1 MRRPGE
7 RSDVDVAPV
16 RPVLLH
22 GAVRGRARFRI
33 AELRH
38 DPHLG
43 RDVQKR
49 LTRRPTIR
57 TVEVNAVIGTL
68 LVQFDAD
75 RPLGEIVSVVEQEL
89 TRLTAGGGGDA
100 AAPDSLLPL
109 PETGPT
115 TPAWH
120 VMTAQAV
127 LEALGASSAGL
138 APAEAASRLARDGA
152 NSLPRPEGRSP
163 LGMLL
168 DQFATL
174 PVGVLAASAALSLAT
189 GGLADAALIAGVLVL
204 NGVIGFFT
212 ELHAERTINTL
223 ETTSVQ
229 PATIMRDG
237 VRLDVPAEQLVAG
250 DVVVLAPGSYV
261 PADVRV
267 LEARHLTIDESTLTG
282 ESMPVSKS
290 AVAIHREATALADR
304 TGIAFM
310 GTLVTGGSG
319 RGVVVATG
327 PRTELGAIHALLGT
341 ARAPQTPL
349 QRHLDTMGTQLVL
362 LGTAACAGVFGIGVL
377 HGYGVLE
384 MLLVSTSL
392 AVAAVPEGLPTVAT
406 TTLALGIRDMR
417 RQRVLIR
424 RLDAV
429 ENLGAIQMVC
439 LDKTGTLT
447 RNEMSVTAVHA
458 DGTDF
463 EVADGR
469 WSHGTPGAP
478 HLRRL
483 LEVGALCN
491 ESELREENGTLVPS
505 GSATENALITLA
517 LDAGLNVTSL
527 RRRYPLVDVKYRTE
541 KHRFMATLHRA
552 GDVQLRAVKGS
563 PGEVLALCH
572 SYAGADGP
580 SPLTD
585 AVRTAI
591 MQANERMAGRALR
604 VLGLA
609 YAEGSSTSP
618 PALADLTWLGLV
630 GLTDPLRPGMPA
642 LIRRFHAAGIETVMI
657 TGDQS
662 ATAYAVARQLRLANG
677 QPLEILDSESLEQ
690 LDPQLLSGLAQRVRV
705 FARVSPAHK
714 LQIVRALQDAGKVVA
729 MTGDGVND
737 GPALRA
743 ADIGLVVGDGSTEL
757 ARSVADVVIDG
768 DDLHH
773 MLVAVR
779 EGRTIRDNV
788 RKALHFLVATNLSE
802 IELVFGAVAL
812 GVGSPLNAMQLLWIN
827 LLTDVIPGVALAVEP
842 PEPDVLE
849 RPPRD
854 PHEPILGREQWKRMG
869 FESGVMASG
878 ALASYLYGLG
888 RYGAGAQ
895 ASTCGFM
902 SLTLTQLLHALSCRT
917 PDRSV
922 LTGPQP
928 PANNYLTA
936 GLAVCLGLQAL
947 AAFLPP
953 LRGLL
958 GLAPIGAA
966 DALAIGLG
974 AAVPFVVNE
983 ATKPGRPTAPAL
995 PVAARETVL
1004 APIAAEAS
1012 VEASI

>member
-49 LTRRPTIR
+49 LIRRPTIR

-138 APAEAASRLARDGA
+138 
-152 NSLPRPEGRSP
+152 
-163 LGMLL
+163 
-168 DQFATL
+168 
-174 PVGVLAASAALSLAT
+174 
-189 GGLADAALIAGVLVL
+189 
-204 NGVIGFFT
+204 
-212 ELHAERTINTL
+212 
-223 ETTSVQ
+223 
-229 PATIMRDG
+229 
-237 VRLDVPAEQLVAG
+237 
-250 DVVVLAPGSYV
+250 V

-384 MLLVSTSL
+384 ILLVSTSL

-406 TTLALGIRDMR
+406 TTLALGVRDMR

-429 ENLGAIQMVC
+429 ENLGAIQMLC

-447 RNEMSVTAVHA
+447 RNEMAVAAVHA
-458 DGTDF
+458 DGEDF
-463 EVADGR
+463 EVSDGR
-469 WSHGTPGAP
+469 WSHGMTIEPGAAP
-478 HLRRL
+478 HLHRL
-483 LEVGALCN
+483 LDVGALCN
-491 ESELREENGTLVPS
+491 ESELRMENGTVVLS

-517 LDAGLNVTSL
+517 IDAGLNVTSL
-527 RRRYPLVDVKYRTE
+527 RRRHALVDVKYRTE
-541 KHRFMATLHRA
+541 KHRF
-552 GDVQLRAVKGS
+552 
-563 PGEVLALCH
+563 
-572 SYAGADGP
+572 
-580 SPLTD
+580 
-585 AVRTAI
+585 
-591 MQANERMAGRALR
+591 
-604 VLGLA
+604 
-609 YAEGSSTSP
+609 
-618 PALADLTWLGLV
+618 
-630 GLTDPLRPGMPA
+630 
-642 LIRRFHAAGIETVMI
+642 
-657 TGDQS
+657 
-662 ATAYAVARQLRLANG
+662 
-677 QPLEILDSESLEQ
+677 
-690 LDPQLLSGLAQRVRV
+690 
-705 FARVSPAHK
+705 
-714 LQIVRALQDAGKVVA
+714 
-729 MTGDGVND
+729 
-737 GPALRA
+737 
-743 ADIGLVVGDGSTEL
+743 
-757 ARSVADVVIDG
+757 
-768 DDLHH
+768 
-773 MLVAVR
+773 
-779 EGRTIRDNV
+779 
-788 RKALHFLVATNLSE
+788 
-802 IELVFGAVAL
+802 
-812 GVGSPLNAMQLLWIN
+812 
-827 LLTDVIPGVALAVEP
+827 
-842 PEPDVLE
+842 
-849 RPPRD
+849 
-854 PHEPILGREQWKRMG
+854 
-869 FESGVMASG
+869 
-878 ALASYLYGLG
+878 
-888 RYGAGAQ
+888 
-895 ASTCGFM
+895 
-902 SLTLTQLLHALSCRT
+902 
-917 PDRSV
+917 
-922 LTGPQP
+922 
-928 PANNYLTA
+928 
-936 GLAVCLGLQAL
+936 
-947 AAFLPP
+947 
-953 LRGLL
+953 
-958 GLAPIGAA
+958 
-966 DALAIGLG
+966 
-974 AAVPFVVNE
+974 
-983 ATKPGRPTAPAL
+983 
-995 PVAARETVL
+995 
-1004 APIAAEAS
+1004 
-1012 VEASI
+1012 